1 MNTQPFPPTTAL
13 AIPTPGW
20 RLFFQ
25 SIFPLYLFMGVALV
39 GLRKRLQAAGE
50 LPIQSDK
57 GITP

>member
-39 GLRKRLQAAGE
+39 GLRKRLQAARAGDE
-50 LPIQSDK
+50 GSL
-57 GITP
+57 